1 MEMKIVLST
10 LLRHYDWTVIPE
22 RDAIAKRW
30 LRRDRSVERCV
41 SGAALKELAQIAP
54 IRQPSKIQDSLRA
67 QVSFLK

>member
-22 RDAIAKRW
+22 RDAIAKRCC
-30 LRRDRSVERCV
+30 E
-41 SGAALKELAQIAP
+41 AQIAP